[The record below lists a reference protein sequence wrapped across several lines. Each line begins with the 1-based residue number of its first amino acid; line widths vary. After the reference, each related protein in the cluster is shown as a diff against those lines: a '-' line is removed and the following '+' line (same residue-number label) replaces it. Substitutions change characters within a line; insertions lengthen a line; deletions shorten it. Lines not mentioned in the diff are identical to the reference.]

1 MLFLYKNMAYRKRK
15 PYTKKRKSAKKR
27 PMRRKGGKALRRLIK
42 RELARQVENK
52 SVQYFNYDTRLYSV
66 AGANFATNN
75 IFPCGPSAIMPITQG
90 TGQGNRVGNSI
101 HTKKLML
108 KGTLVPLAYDATF
121 NPVPMPV
128 QIRMVIF
135 YDKLDPMTV
144 PNPTATN
151 DFFQNGSGVKGFA
164 NDLVDMWTPV
174 NTDKYRILT
183 TRTFKLGNADY
194 SGTGAS
200 ATSHYFANNDFK
212 MNANFSLNLTKY
224 YHKALKFND
233 ATTTPSN
240 RNVYCMFY
248 YELANGG
255 ASLNVGYMVG
265 LQYMLEYTYEDA

>member
-1 MLFLYKNMAYRKRK
+1 MAYRKRK
-15 PYTKKRKSAKKR
+15 PYTKKRKSANR
-27 PMRRKGGKALRRLIK
+27 GRRKGAGKALRRLIR
-42 RELARQVENK
+42 RELSRQVENK
-52 SVQYFNYDTRLYSV
+52 AVQYFNYDTRLYSV

-75 IFPCGPSAIMPITQG
+75 ILPCGPSAIMPITPG

-101 HTKKLML
+101 RTKKLMF
-108 KGTLVPLAYDATF
+108 KGTLVPLAYEATF

-144 PNPTATN
+144 PNPTAAN

-194 SGTGAS
+194 SGTGS
-200 ATSHYFANNDFK
+200 STVSHYFANNDFK
-212 MNANFSLNLTKY
+212 MNANFSINLTKY
-224 YHKALKFND
+224 YPKVVKFND

-240 RNVYCMFY
+240 RNIYAMFY